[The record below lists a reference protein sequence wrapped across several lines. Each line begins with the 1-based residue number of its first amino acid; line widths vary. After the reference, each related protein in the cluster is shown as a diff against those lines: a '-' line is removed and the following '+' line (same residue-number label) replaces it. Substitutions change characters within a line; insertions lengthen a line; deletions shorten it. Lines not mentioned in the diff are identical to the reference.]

1 MAREELDAID
11 RRILALLQQHG
22 RLSNQEVAERVN
34 LSPSPCL
41 RRIRRLEELGVIRN
55 YVALLDADALGLGLL
70 AYVNVRLEKRA
81 LTSGPRN
88 DWTVGAAQ
96 HESHAALFSA
106 AIAGWPEVVACHA
119 MTGDMDY
126 LLRVHVEDM
135 AHFSRFVQDQLLHH
149 PSVIDV
155 KTSFSL
161 KCIKE
166 TTALPLL

>member
-1 MAREELDAID
+1 MAKVEFDAID
-11 RRILALLQQHG
+11 RRILAILQEHG

-81 LTSGPRN
+81 RE
-88 DWTVGAAQ
+88 GAHTERLPSAAPQ
-96 HESHAALFSA
+96 DSHAALFSA
-106 AIAGWPEVVACHA
+106 AIARWPEVVACHA

-126 LLRVHVEDM
+126 LLRVHVQDM

-149 PSVIDV
+149 PSVVDV

-161 KCIKE
+161 QCIKE

>member
-1 MAREELDAID
+1 MSELGPIVLLEPDHD
-11 RRILALLQQHG
+11 RDHFDCGNAALNSYLKRFALQ
-22 RLSNQEVAERVN
+22 NQKK
-34 LSPSPCL
+34 
-41 RRIRRLEELGVIRN
+41 GVIRN

-81 LTSGPRN
+81 LTSESRGERA
-88 DWTVGAAQ
+88 VGTDRHQ
-96 HESHAALFSA
+96 SHAALFSA
-106 AIAGWPEVVACHA
+106 AIAQWPEVVACHA

-126 LLRVHVEDM
+126 LLRVQVEDM
-135 AHFSRFVQDQLLHH
+135 AHFSRFMQDQLLHH

>member
-1 MAREELDAID
+1 MAKTSLDAID
-11 RRILALLQQHG
+11 RRILAILQTDG

-41 RRIRRLEELGVIRN
+41 RRIRRLEEAGVIRD
-55 YVALLDADALGLGLL
+55 YVALLDADKLGLGLL
-70 AYVNVRLEKRA
+70 AYVNVRLEKRSVG
-81 LTSGPRN
+81 SGRN
-88 DWTVGAAQ
+88 ERYGADGLS
-96 HESHAALFSA
+96 ESHANSFSA

-119 MTGDMDY
+119 MTGEMDY

-135 AHFSRFVQDQLLHH
+135 EHFSRFVQDQLLHH

-161 KCIKE
+161 KRIKE